1 MVDTSRGS
9 PPPEKRRDHLPM
21 ARHGVRFHPPPLA
34 MGPAVRWMLL
44 RAFGPVGA
52 AGPAGVGGPEGAVG
66 PTSAAEMPVETAAV
80 EPHAVLALCRR
91 FELSCRVAARQGRTR
106 LAAELGAEAADGFA
120 RDQAAAAGAGMRIVA
135 LAERVAA
142 AAAPLGVRPVFLKLA
157 ALELGGLLATGS
169 REGCDLDVLVPAGRA
184 AELQQALTGAGFRAS
199 PMPPYEHQL
208 AALESADG
216 VVEVHRM
223 LLGVRVAGRRSA
235 TAEDLER
242 EGLLR
247 SLPALAGHAA
257 AAPLPAVLA
266 AHALVHG
273 IAQHGWTPHA
283 YSLLK
288 MVADLVDLGFA
299 GPDGPELAGRA
310 ARWIAR
316 DVTAGEVEAARRLCA
331 ALAAGAAGAGGA
343 AGAEGGAA
351 GVAASTAVAARTTGA
366 GGATWGAGGAEAAGA
381 VGAGGGA
388 GEAGEELAGWESSRA
403 PEAVLLRHAL
413 AGRLDAGYERSLRLA
428 LFRRVPSDAPEAVRL
443 ARAVAG
449 TVWLSR
455 AQVDALYGPPRRRLG
470 YLGRRLRRP
479 LDLLGR
485 LGRYGLHAW
494 KVRRR
499 RPPPGD
505 GPHRR
510 G

>member
-1 MVDTSRGS
+1 MSRH
-9 PPPEKRRDHLPM
+9 R
-21 ARHGVRFHPPPLA
+21 VRFHPPALA
-34 MGPAVRWMLL
+34 LGPAVRWMLL

-52 AGPAGVGGPEGAVG
+52 AAAD
-66 PTSAAEMPVETAAV
+66 AAEPQ
-80 EPHAVLALCRR
+80 AVLALCRR
-91 FELSCRVAARQGRTR
+91 FELSCRVAARRGGARR
-106 LAAELGAEAADGFA
+106 RAELGAEAADGFA
-120 RDQAAAAGAGMRIVA
+120 RDQAAAAGAGLRIVG

-157 ALELGGLLATGS
+157 AMELGGLLAPGS

-184 AELQQALTGAGFRAS
+184 AELQQALAGAGFRAS
-199 PMPPYEHQL
+199 PMPPHEHQL

-235 TAEDLER
+235 TAEDLDR

-247 SLPALAGHAA
+247 ALPALAGHAA
-257 AAPLPAVLA
+257 AAPVPAVAA

-299 GPDGPELAGRA
+299 GPDGPELAGLA
-310 ARWIAR
+310 ARWTAR
-316 DVTAGEVEAARRLCA
+316 DLGAAEVEAARRLCA
-331 ALAAGAAGAGGA
+331 ALAAGAGGPAAAAPTAGGA
-343 AGAEGGAA
+343 GAA
-351 GVAASTAVAARTTGA
+351 GVSLAA
-366 GGATWGAGGAEAAGA
+366 W
-381 VGAGGGA
+381 
-388 GEAGEELAGWESSRA
+388 EESRA

-413 AGRLDAGYERSLRLA
+413 AGRLDPGYEESLRLA

-449 TVWLSR
+449 TGWLSR
-455 AQVDALYGPPRRRLG
+455 AQVDAIYGPPRRRLG

-479 LDLLGR
+479 LDLLTR

-499 RPPPGD
+499 RPALGD
-505 GPHRR
+505 GSNPR

>member
-1 MVDTSRGS
+1 MLRLMS
-9 PPPEKRRDHLPM
+9 
-21 ARHGVRFHPPPLA
+21 RHGVRFHPPALA
-34 MGPAVRWMLL
+34 PGPAVRWMLL

-52 AGPAGVGGPEGAVG
+52 AGLAGDADGADGAVG
-66 PTSAAEMPVETAAV
+66 LEGAGGSAVPATEAP
-80 EPHAVLALCRR
+80 AVLALCRR
-91 FELSCRVAARQGRTR
+91 FELSCRVAARQGRAR
-106 LAAELGAEAADGFA
+106 LAAELGAAAAEGLA
-120 RDQAAAAGAGMRIVA
+120 RDQAAAAGGGLRIVA
-135 LAERVAA
+135 LAEKVAA
-142 AAAPLGVRPVFLKLA
+142 AAARLPAPGVRPVFLKLA
-157 ALELGGLLATGS
+157 ALELSGRLAPGS

-184 AELQQALTGAGFRAS
+184 AELQQALIGAGFRAS
-199 PMPPYEHQL
+199 PMPRYEHQL

-223 LLGVRVAGRRSA
+223 LLGVRVAGKRSA
-235 TAEDLER
+235 TAEDLDR
-242 EGLLR
+242 LGLLQA
-247 SLPALAGHAA
+247 LPPLAGHAA
-257 AAPLPAVLA
+257 AVPLPAVAA

-299 GPDGPELAGRA
+299 GPDGPDLAALA

-316 DVTAGEVEAARRLCA
+316 DVAAEEVEAARLLCV
-331 ALAAGAAGAGGA
+331 ALAAGAAGPAEA
-343 AGAEGGAA
+343 AGAARAALATVGAARAAGAA
-351 GVAASTAVAARTTGA
+351 GVAGVDPAEWETSRAP
-366 GGATWGAGGAEAAGA
+366 EAAGA
-381 VGAGGGA
+381 AGAPGPAGVGPAEW
-388 GEAGEELAGWESSRA
+388 EASRA

-413 AGRLDAGYERSLRLA
+413 AGRLDAGYAASLRLA
-428 LFRRVPSDAPEAVRL
+428 LFRRVPSDAPEAARL

-479 LDLLGR
+479 LDLLAR
-485 LGRYGLHAW
+485 LGRYGLYAW

-499 RPPPGD
+499 RPALGD
-505 GPHRR
+505 GSNRP

>member
-1 MVDTSRGS
+1 MLR
-9 PPPEKRRDHLPM
+9 LM
-21 ARHGVRFHPPPLA
+21 ARHGVRFHPPALA
-34 MGPAVRWMLL
+34 PGQAVRWMLL

-52 AGPAGVGGPEGAVG
+52 AGG
-66 PTSAAEMPVETAAV
+66 SAAPAIEAQ
-80 EPHAVLALCRR
+80 AVLALCRR
-91 FELSCRVAARQGRTR
+91 FELSCRVAARQGRAR
-106 LAAELGAEAADGFA
+106 LAAELGAAAADGFA
-120 RDQAAAAGAGMRIVA
+120 RDQAAAAGSGLRIVA

-142 AAAPLGVRPVFLKLA
+142 AAAALGMRPVFLKLA
-157 ALELGGLLATGS
+157 ALELGGLLAPGS

-184 AELQQALTGAGFRAS
+184 AELQQALVGAGFRAS
-199 PMPPYEHQL
+199 PMPRYEHQL

-223 LLGVRVAGRRSA
+223 LLGVRVAGKRSA
-235 TAEDLER
+235 TAEDLDR
-242 EGLLR
+242 EGLLQA
-247 SLPALAGHAA
+247 LPPLAGHAA
-257 AAPLPAVLA
+257 AVPLPAVAA

-299 GPDGPELAGRA
+299 GPDGPELAGLA

-316 DVTAGEVEAARRLCA
+316 DVAAEEVDAARRLCA
-331 ALAAGAAGAGGA
+331 SLAAGAAGPAETAGIARAEMATAGAARNAAAAGGD
-343 AGAEGGAA
+343 
-351 GVAASTAVAARTTGA
+351 
-366 GGATWGAGGAEAAGA
+366 
-381 VGAGGGA
+381 
-388 GEAGEELAGWESSRA
+388 LAGWETSPA

-413 AGRLDAGYERSLRLA
+413 AGRLDPGYAESLRLA
-428 LFRRVPSDAPEAVRL
+428 LFRPAPSDAPEAVRL

-479 LDLLGR
+479 LDLLAR
-485 LGRYGLHAW
+485 LGRYGLQAW

-499 RPPPGD
+499 RPALGEGSNRPG
-505 GPHRR
+505 
-510 G
+510 

>member
-1 MVDTSRGS
+1 MLRLMS
-9 PPPEKRRDHLPM
+9 
-21 ARHGVRFHPPPLA
+21 RHGVRFDPPALA
-34 MGPAVRWMLL
+34 LGPAVRWMLL

-52 AGPAGVGGPEGAVG
+52 GGAAGAAGLAGAGGPAAP
-66 PTSAAEMPVETAAV
+66 AV
-80 EPHAVLALCRR
+80 EAPAVLALCRR
-91 FELSCRVAARQGRTR
+91 FELSCRVAARQGRAR
-106 LAAELGAEAADGFA
+106 LAAELGAAAADGFA
-120 RDQAAAAGAGMRIVA
+120 RDQAVAAGAGLRLVA

-157 ALELGGLLATGS
+157 ALELGGLLAPGS

-184 AELQQALTGAGFRAS
+184 AELQQALAGAGFRAS
-199 PMPPYEHQL
+199 PMPRYEHQL

-223 LLGVRVAGRRSA
+223 LLGVRVAGKRSA
-235 TAEDLER
+235 TAEDLDR
-242 EGLLR
+242 EGLLLA
-247 SLPALAGHAA
+247 LPALAGHAA
-257 AAPLPAVLA
+257 AVPLQAVAA

-299 GPDGPELAGRA
+299 GPDGPELAGLA

-316 DVTAGEVEAARRLCA
+316 DVAAEEVEAARRLCA
-331 ALAAGAAGAGGA
+331 ALAAGAAGPTAGGDL
-343 AGAEGGAA
+343 AE
-351 GVAASTAVAARTTGA
+351 
-366 GGATWGAGGAEAAGA
+366 
-381 VGAGGGA
+381 
-388 GEAGEELAGWESSRA
+388 WETSRA

-413 AGRLDAGYERSLRLA
+413 AGRLDPGYEESLRLA

-455 AQVDALYGPPRRRLG
+455 AQVDALYGAPRRRLG

-479 LDLLGR
+479 LDLLAR

-499 RPPPGD
+499 RPALGD
-505 GPHRR
+505 GSNRR

>member
-1 MVDTSRGS
+1 MLRLMS
-9 PPPEKRRDHLPM
+9 
-21 ARHGVRFHPPPLA
+21 RHGVRFHPPALA

-52 AGPAGVGGPEGAVG
+52 GGAGGGGGAVGEDGLAGAGAGAGGAAGLAGSAGGAVG
-66 PTSAAEMPVETAAV
+66 PAGTGGSAAPPVEAQ
-80 EPHAVLALCRR
+80 AVLALCRR
-91 FELSCRVAARQGRTR
+91 FELSCRVAARQGRAR
-106 LAAELGAEAADGFA
+106 LAAELGAAAADEFA
-120 RDQAAAAGAGMRIVA
+120 RDQAVAAGGGLRIVA

-157 ALELGGLLATGS
+157 ALELGGLLAPGS

-184 AELQQALTGAGFRAS
+184 AELQQALAGAGFRAS
-199 PMPPYEHQL
+199 PMPRYEHQL

-223 LLGVRVAGRRSA
+223 LLGVRVAGKRSA
-235 TAEDLER
+235 TAEDLDR
-242 EGLLR
+242 EGLLQA
-247 SLPALAGHAA
+247 LPPLAGHAA
-257 AAPLPAVLA
+257 AVPLPAVAA

-299 GPDGPELAGRA
+299 GPDGPELAGLA

-316 DVTAGEVEAARRLCA
+316 DVAAEEVEAARRLCV
-331 ALAAGAAGAGGA
+331 ALAAGAAGGDLA
-343 AGAEGGAA
+343 A
-351 GVAASTAVAARTTGA
+351 
-366 GGATWGAGGAEAAGA
+366 
-381 VGAGGGA
+381 
-388 GEAGEELAGWESSRA
+388 WETSRA

-413 AGRLDAGYERSLRLA
+413 AGRLDSGYEESLRLA

-455 AQVDALYGPPRRRLG
+455 AQVDALYGPPRRRVG
-470 YLGRRLRRP
+470 YLGRRLQRP
-479 LDLLGR
+479 LDLLAR
-485 LGRYGLHAW
+485 FGRYGLHAW

-499 RPPPGD
+499 RPALGEGSNRPD
-505 GPHRR
+505 
-510 G
+510 

>member
-1 MVDTSRGS
+1 MLRF
-9 PPPEKRRDHLPM
+9 M
-21 ARHGVRFHPPPLA
+21 ARHGVRFHPPALA
-34 MGPAVRWMLL
+34 LGPAVRWMLL

-52 AGPAGVGGPEGAVG
+52 AGG
-66 PTSAAEMPVETAAV
+66 SAAPAV
-80 EPHAVLALCRR
+80 EAQAVLALCRR
-91 FELSCRVAARQGRTR
+91 FELSCRVAARQRRVR
-106 LAAELGAEAADGFA
+106 LAAELGVAAADGFA
-120 RDQAAAAGAGMRIVA
+120 RDQAVAAGAGLRIVA

-157 ALELGGLLATGS
+157 ALELGGLLAPGS

-184 AELQQALTGAGFRAS
+184 AELQRTLVGAGFRAS

-223 LLGVRVAGRRSA
+223 LLGVRVAGKRSA
-235 TAEDLER
+235 TAEDLDR
-242 EGLLR
+242 EGLLQA
-247 SLPALAGHAA
+247 LPALAGHAA
-257 AAPLPAVLA
+257 AVPLPAVAA

-299 GPDGPELAGRA
+299 GPDGPELAGLA

-316 DVTAGEVEAARRLCA
+316 DVAAEEVAAARRLCV
-331 ALAAGAAGAGGA
+331 ALAAGATGPTRDAVVATA
-343 AGAEGGAA
+343 A
-351 GVAASTAVAARTTGA
+351 
-366 GGATWGAGGAEAAGA
+366 
-381 VGAGGGA
+381 GGA
-388 GEAGEELAGWESSRA
+388 GETSEAGGDLGEWETSRA

-413 AGRLDAGYERSLRLA
+413 AGRLDPGYAESLRLA
-428 LFRRVPSDAPEAVRL
+428 LFHGVPSDVPEAVRL
-443 ARAVAG
+443 TRAVAG

-455 AQVDALYGPPRRRLG
+455 AQVDALHGPPRRRLG
-470 YLGRRLRRP
+470 YLGRQLRRP
-479 LDLLGR
+479 LDLLAR
-485 LGRYGLHAW
+485 LGRYGLQAW

-499 RPPPGD
+499 RPDLEEGTN
-505 GPHRR
+505 RR

>member
-1 MVDTSRGS
+1 MLRLMG
-9 PPPEKRRDHLPM
+9 
-21 ARHGVRFHPPPLA
+21 RHGVRFHPPPLA
-34 MGPAVRWMLL
+34 PEPAVRWMLL
-44 RAFGPVGA
+44 RAFGPVGVA
-52 AGPAGVGGPEGAVG
+52 GGPAVPGVEAP
-66 PTSAAEMPVETAAV
+66 AALE
-80 EPHAVLALCRR
+80 LCRR
-91 FELSCRVAARQGRTR
+91 FELSCRVAARQGRAR
-106 LAAELGAEAADGFA
+106 LAAELGAAVADGFA
-120 RDQAAAAGAGMRIVA
+120 RDQAAAAGAGLRIAA

-157 ALELGGLLATGS
+157 ALELSGRLAPGS

-184 AELQQALTGAGFRAS
+184 AELQQALIGAGFRAS
-199 PMPPYEHQL
+199 PMPRYEHQL

-223 LLGVRVAGRRSA
+223 LLGVRVAGKRSA
-235 TAEDLER
+235 TAEDLDR
-242 EGLLR
+242 EGLLQA
-247 SLPALAGHAA
+247 LPPLAGHAA
-257 AAPLPAVLA
+257 AVPLPAVAA

-288 MVADLVDLGFA
+288 MVADLVDLGCA
-299 GPDGPELAGRA
+299 GPDGPELAALA

-316 DVTAGEVEAARRLCA
+316 DVTAEEVEAARRLCVS
-331 ALAAGAAGAGGA
+331 LAAGAAGADL
-343 AGAEGGAA
+343 AE
-351 GVAASTAVAARTTGA
+351 
-366 GGATWGAGGAEAAGA
+366 
-381 VGAGGGA
+381 
-388 GEAGEELAGWESSRA
+388 WETSRA
-403 PEAVLLRHAL
+403 PAAVLLRHAL
-413 AGRLDAGYERSLRLA
+413 AGRLDSGYAESLRLA
-428 LFRRVPSDAPEAVRL
+428 LFRRAPSDAPEAVRL

-479 LDLLGR
+479 LDLLAR

-494 KVRRR
+494 DARRR
-499 RPPPGD
+499 RPALGD
-505 GPHRR
+505 GSKRP

>member
-1 MVDTSRGS
+1 V
-9 PPPEKRRDHLPM
+9 
-21 ARHGVRFHPPPLA
+21 
-34 MGPAVRWMLL
+34 
-44 RAFGPVGA
+44 A
-52 AGPAGVGGPEGAVG
+52 AGGG
-66 PTSAAEMPVETAAV
+66 
-80 EPHAVLALCRR
+80 L
-91 FELSCRVAARQGRTR
+91 
-106 LAAELGAEAADGFA
+106 
-120 RDQAAAAGAGMRIVA
+120 RIVA

-157 ALELGGLLATGS
+157 ALELAGLLAPGS

-184 AELQQALTGAGFRAS
+184 AELQQALAGAGFRAS

-208 AALESADG
+208 AALENADG

-235 TAEDLER
+235 TAEDLDR
-242 EGLLR
+242 EGLLQA
-247 SLPALAGHAA
+247 LPALAGHAA
-257 AAPLPAVLA
+257 AVPLPAVAA

-299 GPDGPELAGRA
+299 GPDGPELAGLA

-316 DVTAGEVEAARRLCA
+316 DVATEEVEAARRLCA
-331 ALAAGAAGAGGA
+331 ALAAGTMGVASDAGPTR
-343 AGAEGGAA
+343 AA
-351 GVAASTAVAARTTGA
+351 GVARAA
-366 GGATWGAGGAEAAGA
+366 GGDGE
-381 VGAGGGA
+381 A
-388 GEAGEELAGWESSRA
+388 GEAGGDLEDWETSRA
-403 PEAVLLRHAL
+403 PAAVLLRHAL
-413 AGRLDAGYERSLRLA
+413 AGRLDPAYEESLRLV

-470 YLGRRLRRP
+470 YLGHRLRRP
-479 LDLLGR
+479 LDLLAR

-499 RPPPGD
+499 RPVPGE
-505 GPHRR
+505 GSHRR

>member
-1 MVDTSRGS
+1 LAGS
-9 PPPEKRRDHLPM
+9 
-21 ARHGVRFHPPPLA
+21 AGGAASLA
-34 MGPAVRWMLL
+34 GTGGSAAPAVE
-44 RAFGPVGA
+44 AQ
-52 AGPAGVGGPEGAVG
+52 
-66 PTSAAEMPVETAAV
+66 
-80 EPHAVLALCRR
+80 AVLALCRR
-91 FELSCRVAARQGRTR
+91 FELSCRVAARQGRAR
-106 LAAELGAEAADGFA
+106 LAAELGAAAADGFA
-120 RDQAAAAGAGMRIVA
+120 RDQAVAAGGGLRIVA

-157 ALELGGLLATGS
+157 ALELGGLLAPGS

-184 AELQQALTGAGFRAS
+184 AELQQALAGAGFRAS
-199 PMPPYEHQL
+199 PMPRYEHQL

-223 LLGVRVAGRRSA
+223 LLGVRVAGKRSA
-235 TAEDLER
+235 TAEDLDR
-242 EGLLR
+242 EGLLQAM
-247 SLPALAGHAA
+247 PALAGHAA
-257 AAPLPAVLA
+257 AVPLPAVAA

-299 GPDGPELAGRA
+299 GPDGPELAGLA

-316 DVTAGEVEAARRLCA
+316 DVAAEEVEAARRLCV
-331 ALAAGAAGAGGA
+331 ALAAGAAGPAETAGAARAAMAAAGAARTAGA
-343 AGAEGGAA
+343 AGGDLAA
-351 GVAASTAVAARTTGA
+351 WE
-366 GGATWGAGGAEAAGA
+366 TW
-381 VGAGGGA
+381 
-388 GEAGEELAGWESSRA
+388 RA
-403 PEAVLLRHAL
+403 PEAALLRHAL
-413 AGRLDAGYERSLRLA
+413 AGRLDPGYEESLRLA

-470 YLGRRLRRP
+470 YLGRRLQRP
-479 LDLLGR
+479 LDLLAR
-485 LGRYGLHAW
+485 FGRYGLHAW

-499 RPPPGD
+499 RPALGEGSNRPD
-505 GPHRR
+505 
-510 G
+510 

>member
-1 MVDTSRGS
+1 
-9 PPPEKRRDHLPM
+9 M
-21 ARHGVRFHPPPLA
+21 ARHGVRFHPPPVALA
-34 MGPAVRWMLL
+34 PAVRWMLL

-52 AGPAGVGGPEGAVG
+52 AGPAGVGGPGGAAG
-66 PTSAAEMPVETAAV
+66 PASAARMPVETAAV
-80 EPHAVLALCRR
+80 EPPAVLALCRR
-91 FELSCRVAARQGRTR
+91 FELSCRVAARQGRAR
-106 LAAELGAEAADGFA
+106 LTAELGAEAADGFA
-120 RDQAAAAGAGMRIVA
+120 RDQAVAAGAGLRLVA

-142 AAAPLGVRPVFLKLA
+142 AAAALGVRPVFLKLA
-157 ALELGGLLATGS
+157 ALELGGLLAPGS

-184 AELQQALTGAGFRAS
+184 AELQQALAAAGFRAS
-199 PMPPYEHQL
+199 PMPRYEHQL

-242 EGLLR
+242 EGLLQP
-247 SLPALAGHAA
+247 LPALAGRAA

-299 GPDGPELAGRA
+299 GPDGPELARRA

-316 DVTAGEVEAARRLCA
+316 DVTADEVEAARRLCA
-331 ALAAGAAGAGGA
+331 ALAAGAGGP
-343 AGAEGGAA
+343 
-351 GVAASTAVAARTTGA
+351 AVAALPA
-366 GGATWGAGGAEAAGA
+366 SAASAAGHGPA
-381 VGAGGGA
+381 AW
-388 GEAGEELAGWESSRA
+388 EESRA
-403 PEAVLLRHAL
+403 PEVVLLRHAL
-413 AGRLDAGYERSLRLA
+413 AGRLDPGYERSLRLA

-455 AQVDALYGPPRRRLG
+455 AQLDALYGPPRRRLG
-470 YLGRRLRRP
+470 YAGRRLRRP
-479 LDLLGR
+479 LDLLAR
-485 LGRYGLHAW
+485 LGRYSLHAW
-494 KVRRR
+494 RVRRR
-499 RPPPGD
+499 RSTLGEETD
-505 GPHRR
+505 RR
-510 G
+510 

>member
-1 MVDTSRGS
+1 MLR
-9 PPPEKRRDHLPM
+9 LM
-21 ARHGVRFHPPPLA
+21 ARHGVRFHPPALA
-34 MGPAVRWMLL
+34 PGPAVRWMLL

-52 AGPAGVGGPEGAVG
+52 AGG
-66 PTSAAEMPVETAAV
+66 SAAPAIEAPAA
-80 EPHAVLALCRR
+80 LALCRR
-91 FELSCRVAARQGRTR
+91 FELSCRVAARQGRAR
-106 LAAELGAEAADGFA
+106 LAAELGAAAADGFA
-120 RDQAAAAGAGMRIVA
+120 RDQAAAAGGGLRIVA

-142 AAAPLGVRPVFLKLA
+142 AAAQLPAPGVRPVFLKLA
-157 ALELGGLLATGS
+157 ALELGGLLAPGS

-184 AELQQALTGAGFRAS
+184 AELQQALVGAGFRAS
-199 PMPPYEHQL
+199 PMPRYEHQL

-223 LLGVRVAGRRSA
+223 LLGVRVAGKRSA
-235 TAEDLER
+235 TAEDLDR
-242 EGLLR
+242 VGLLQA
-247 SLPALAGHAA
+247 LPPLAGHAA
-257 AAPLPAVLA
+257 AVPLPAVAA

-299 GPDGPELAGRA
+299 GPDGPELAGVA

-316 DVTAGEVEAARRLCA
+316 DVAVEEVDAARRLCA
-331 ALAAGAAGAGGA
+331 SLAAGAAGPAETAGIARAEMATAGAARNAGA
-343 AGAEGGAA
+343 AGGD
-351 GVAASTAVAARTTGA
+351 
-366 GGATWGAGGAEAAGA
+366 
-381 VGAGGGA
+381 
-388 GEAGEELAGWESSRA
+388 LAGWETSRA

-413 AGRLDAGYERSLRLA
+413 AGRLDPGYAESLRLT
-428 LFRRVPSDAPEAVRL
+428 LFRPAPSDAPEAVRL

-479 LDLLGR
+479 LDLLAR
-485 LGRYGLHAW
+485 LGRYGLQAW

-499 RPPPGD
+499 PALGE
-505 GPHRR
+505 GSNRR
-510 G
+510 R